1 MEPAPSFIRMPNLYA
16 VTQQDVMSFSKHA
29 DALPQG
35 GEYEHVVS
43 QSALSGVYREKVI
56 RAPHYQIRDIR
67 AEFSQTLKV
76 DFEDSRMED
85 YVNLC
90 MCMAGTEYEIRFDS
104 SKIRSRLQASR
115 YHFNYIPDSRYQLV
129 LPQKV
134 RTVHLAMNRDYYTN
148 LLDTFEI
155 PTTDLQKNLRREEPF
170 NSGPIHAGTAMKN
183 IFVDLFS
190 TPLTGKIKELYVESK
205 VMEIVALQVN
215 EKSTLCKDL
224 QALRKKDRDT
234 FHDLKTYLDLAL
246 TEEHSLKSLSTQ
258 FGLNEFKLKKGFR
271 ELFGTSVFDY
281 LLDQRLALGKSLLQ
295 EGGFRVNE
303 VATRI
308 GYKNANHFS
317 TAFKQKFGLTPK
329 DVKK

>member
-1 MEPAPSFIRMPNLYA
+1 
-16 VTQQDVMSFSKHA
+16 MSFSKHA
-29 DALPQG
+29 EALPQG

-43 QSALSGVYREKVI
+43 QSALSGIYREKVI
-56 RAPHYQIRDIR
+56 KTAHYQIRDIQ
-67 AEFSQTLKV
+67 AEFSQMLKV
-76 DFEDSRMED
+76 DFEDGRMED
-85 YVNLC
+85 YVNIC

-129 LPQKV
+129 LPKKI

-148 LLDTFEI
+148 LLNTFEI
-155 PTTDLQKNLRREEPF
+155 PTTDLEKNVQREEPF
-170 NSGPIHAGTAMKN
+170 NSGPIQASTAMKN
-183 IFVDLFS
+183 IFMDLFS
-190 TPLTGKIKELYVESK
+190 TPLTGKIKALYIESK

-215 EKSTLCKDL
+215 ERQPSKNL
-224 QALRKKDRDT
+224 QVLRKRDRDT
-234 FHDLKTYLDLAL
+234 FQDLKTYLDRSL

-281 LLDQRLALGKSLLQ
+281 LLDQRLTLGKSLLQ

-303 VATRI
+303 VAARI

-329 DVKK
+329 DLKK